1 MMLKFTVKLAAL
13 CLATASAAVPV
24 VPAIAQED
32 GDLMYERYY
41 YDDPEMTMQ
50 VGYERDTCTR
60 YGVGGGRTDGRYGPY
75 VYSNPIARCV
85 NGQLAPY

>member
-1 MMLKFTVKLAAL
+1 MKKLVTMGAGMMLA
-13 CLATASAAVPV
+13 LATAAVPIA
-24 VPAIAQED
+24 PAIAQEE

-41 YDDPEMTMQ
+41 YDDAEMTVQ

-60 YGVGGGRTDGRYGPY
+60 YGVGGGRTEGRYGPY

-85 NGQLAPY
+85 NGQLQPY

>member
-1 MMLKFTVKLAAL
+1 MKKLVTMSAGMMLA
-13 CLATASAAVPV
+13 LATAAVPIA
-24 VPAIAQED
+24 PAIAQEE

-41 YDDPEMTMQ
+41 YDDADMTIQ

-60 YGVGGGRTDGRYGPY
+60 YGVGGGRTEGRYGPY

-85 NGQLAPY
+85 NGQLQPY

>member
-1 MMLKFTVKLAAL
+1 MKKLVTMGAGMMLA
-13 CLATASAAVPV
+13 LATAAVPIA
-24 VPAIAQED
+24 PAIAQEE

-41 YDDPEMTMQ
+41 YDDSEMTVQ

-60 YGVGGGRTDGRYGPY
+60 YGVGGGRTEGRYGPY

-85 NGQLAPY
+85 NGQLQPY

>member
-1 MMLKFTVKLAAL
+1 MKKLVTMSAGLMLA
-13 CLATASAAVPV
+13 LATAAVPIA
-24 VPAIAQED
+24 PAIAQEE

-41 YDDPEMTMQ
+41 YDDADMTIQ

-60 YGVGGGRTDGRYGPY
+60 YGVGGGRTEGRYGPY

-85 NGQLAPY
+85 NGYLQPY